1 MTHFLVA
8 SKVSYGTFFIGCLV
22 HYQLRRATLS
32 WHPIPH
38 VIHSLAKLTINVVSI
53 LLTQPYFIKY

>member
-22 HYQLRRATLS
+22 HYRNYGVLHFLVGMDSDVWRSELS
-32 WHPIPH
+32 
-38 VIHSLAKLTINVVSI
+38 VFV
-53 LLTQPYFIKY
+53 FG